1 MIPIR
6 KNGKLPLFIFLTII
20 VFTSVLSPQ
29 TIFFNNLSVKD
40 GLSNNKVISILQD
53 KTGFLWFGTEDGLNR
68 FDGYEFR
75 VFRNNPADS
84 NSISGNNIWSLF
96 EDEEGNIW
104 IGTKS
109 GDLNCYDANKNIFKH
124 WKIESKNYKENS
136 INEIFMDK
144 EGIIWIGTY
153 QSGLYRLNIKTNE
166 LTNWNYK
173 PGDPN
178 SISNNFIT
186 SIIEDP
192 DGYLW
197 ISTYNGLNKFDP
209 KSDDDSFL
217 QFYSD
222 SENTNGLSNNLIWSI
237 KKSKFDPYLMWIG
250 TANGLV
256 SLDIKEHSF
265 SRLPIITDNSLQF
278 GNSFASV
285 VEEKNNNVNVLW
297 LGTYGGLVRHDMKNG
312 ESQRFIK
319 RENESTSIISNEINK
334 VIEDRSGVIWI
345 ATENGISYISPKG
358 MKFNSLFDDQNKS
371 KELKDLSRIN
381 LKAIS
386 QHPNGKLFFGTSNG
400 VYGYTNSVNQKIIQ
414 KYKITDGLN
423 VWSMANASNDD
434 LWIGTYGQGL
444 KQLNLK
450 NGNMKDWTIESPTFK
465 TSAFDYL
472 KSLCLDNNN
481 DLWIGFW
488 GGGLGRMNTKNGK
501 YDIWI
506 HNDDNPNSISHND
519 VWAIHQDRNRRIW
532 LGTNGGGLNLFDDK
546 NEGEFHH
553 FIDVQDQK
561 KKLSGNSIYSIC
573 ESTKGKYSN
582 NFEQTILWIGTSS
595 GLNKIIVN
603 NSSDIL
609 NIRSLDYEVVI
620 YKTESGLADNSVKS
634 ILEDENGNLWLGT
647 NSGISFFDI
656 ESGKFIN
663 YSTADGLIGNEFNSG
678 SALSSEDGLMYFG
691 SVEGLNLFNPNQIK
705 QSTYAPPVV
714 LTDFQI
720 FNQPVK
726 VDNTS
731 PLKDNINEAKA
742 IILSHSQN
750 VFSFQFSALDFNS
763 PQSIQY
769 AYIMDGFDADWIY
782 SGNRRFVTY
791 TNLDPGSYTFKV
803 KATNSD
809 GVWNEDLKS
818 ILVIVNPPWWRT
830 GWAYAVYILLII
842 VGIYSARKIERN
854 RSRLRNELKMREF
867 EANKQR
873 ELENMKARFF
883 ANLSHEFRTPL
894 TLIRGPIEE
903 LINKKAGDQ
912 QEEYYQLIQ
921 RNSEKLQELIDQ
933 LLELTQLENASIPL
947 IAKQENLV
955 SLLRGLLFSF
965 ESLAKQKNIK
975 LSFNSQNDKLICWV
989 DRDKLEKIINNLLSN
1004 AFKFTP
1010 SNGVISI
1017 NVNSKSD
1024 NDEEFAEINISDTGI
1039 GIPEEKL
1046 ERIFDRF
1053 YQVDD
1058 SSRKNYGGSGIG
1070 LALVKE
1076 LVDLHKWEIDV
1087 VSELGKGTEFNLK
1100 IPLWDSYLNDNEK
1113 VSESITEKL
1122 IDESYKQEK
1131 VSAKD
1136 SDSFEKEIEQE
1147 IIEKNK
1153 LLGDKLSILI
1163 VEDSED
1169 VRSYLNGL
1177 LKSDYRIYEAV
1188 NGEDGVK
1195 KTSELIPDLIISD
1208 VMMPSMDGMEFCRKV
1223 KTDWQTSHI
1232 PVILLTARAAPESK
1246 LEGLETGA
1254 DDYLTKPF
1262 SFKELSVRIK
1272 NLLEQRKSLREKFSK
1287 EIKIEPSSIAVT
1299 SLDNE
1304 FLRKAFAVAEKNL
1317 SNTDFN
1323 SEVFAEEMFVSRSQL
1338 HRKLLAIT
1346 SQAPG
1351 EFIRSF
1357 RLKKAATL
1365 ILEKRLSI
1373 TQIAFEVGFSSPS
1386 HFTKAFRQQF
1396 YCSPTE
1402 FIEKNNS

>member
-1 MIPIR
+1 MIPSINII
-6 KNGKLPLFIFLTII
+6 KTYITIGVLVAMGPSDVFLQPIH
-20 VFTSVLSPQ
+20 
-29 TIFFNNLSVKD
+29 FNNLSTKD
-40 GLSNNKVISILQD
+40 GLSNNKVVALLQD

-68 FDGYEFR
+68 FDGYEFK
-75 VFRNNPADS
+75 VFRNDPADS
-84 NSISGNNIWSLF
+84 NSISSNNIWSLF
-96 EDEEGNIW
+96 EDDDGNIW

-109 GDLNCYDANKNIFKH
+109 GELNRYDAKRDIFEH

-136 INEIFMDK
+136 VNEIYRDK

-153 QSGLYRLNIKTNE
+153 QSGLYRLNFKTNE

-173 PGDPN
+173 PGDPH
-178 SISNNFIT
+178 SLSNNFVTFIA
-186 SIIEDP
+186 EDS

-197 ISTYNGLNKFDP
+197 ISTYNGLNKFNP

-222 SENTNGLSNNLIWSI
+222 SENTNSLSNNLIWSI
-237 KKSKFDPYLMWIG
+237 TKSKYDPELIWIG

-256 SLDIKEHSF
+256 SFNTKKQIFFRIPITKE
-265 SRLPIITDNSLQF
+265 NSLQF

-285 VEEKNNNVNVLW
+285 VEEKINNENILW
-297 LGTYGGLVRHDMKNG
+297 LGTYGGLVRLNLENG
-312 ESQRFIK
+312 ESQRFVK
-319 RENESTSIISNEINK
+319 RENEPTSIISNEINK
-334 VIEDRSGVIWI
+334 LLKDRSGVIWM
-345 ATENGISYISPKG
+345 ATENGLSNISPKG
-358 MKFNSLFDDQNKS
+358 LKFNNLFDVQNNS
-371 KELKDLSRIN
+371 EELKVLSKIN
-381 LKAIS
+381 VKSIS
-386 QHPNGKLFFGTSNG
+386 QHPNGKLFFGTSKG
-400 VYGYTNSVNQKIIQ
+400 VYGYTNLGKQKIIQ
-414 KYKITDGLN
+414 KYKSTDGLN
-423 VWSMANASNDD
+423 VWSMAAGLNDD

-450 NGNMKDWTIESPTFK
+450 NGNLKEWKIESPTFQ

-472 KSLCLDNNN
+472 KSLRLDNNN

-501 YDIWI
+501 YNIWI
-506 HNDDNPNSISHND
+506 HDDANPNSISHND
-519 VWAIHQDRNRRIW
+519 VWAIHQDQNGRIW
-532 LGTNGGGLNLFDDK
+532 IGTNGGSLNLFDNK
-546 NEGEFHH
+546 NGGEFQKL
-553 FIDVQDQK
+553 IEVKDQE
-561 KKLSGNSIYSIC
+561 KKLSSNSIYSIC

-595 GLNKIIVN
+595 GLNKLIIN
-603 NSSDIL
+603 NTSELL
-609 NIRSLDYEVVI
+609 NINSLDYEVFI

-634 ILEDENGNLWLGT
+634 ILEDDNGNLWIGT

-656 ESGKFIN
+656 QSDKFTN
-663 YSTADGLIGNEFNSG
+663 YTSSDGLIGNEFNSG
-678 SALSSEDGLMYFG
+678 SALSSENGLMYFG
-691 SVEGLNLFNPNQIK
+691 SIEGLNVFNPKQIK
-705 QSTYAPPVV
+705 QSVFIPAVV

-726 VDNTS
+726 VGNES
-731 PLKDNINEAKA
+731 PLKENINEAKE
-742 IILSHSQN
+742 IILSYSQN

-791 TNLDPGSYTFKV
+791 TNLDPGRYTFKV

-809 GVWNEDLKS
+809 GVWSEDFKS
-818 ILVIVNPPWWRT
+818 ILVIVNSPWWRT
-830 GWAYAVYILLII
+830 GWAYAIYVLLII
-842 VGIYSARKIERN
+842 VGIFAARKIERN
-854 RSRLRNELKMREF
+854 RSSLRNELKMREF
-867 EANKQR
+867 EAKKQR

-903 LINKKAGDQ
+903 LINKKAGDN
-912 QEEYYQLIQ
+912 QEEYYHLIQ

-947 IAKQENLV
+947 KAKQENLA
-955 SLLRGLLFSF
+955 SLLRGLLYSF
-965 ESLAKQKNIK
+965 ESLAKQKNIR
-975 LSFNSQNDKLICWV
+975 LSFDSQNEKLLCWV

-1010 SNGVISI
+1010 SNGMISVNVIHT
-1017 NVNSKSD
+1017 N
-1024 NDEEFAEINISDTGI
+1024 NDGEEFAEVIISDTGI

-1053 YQVDD
+1053 FQVDD
-1058 SSRKNYGGSGIG
+1058 SSRKHYSGSGIG

-1076 LVDLHKWEIDV
+1076 LVDLHKWEISVD
-1087 VSELGKGTEFNLK
+1087 SELGKGTEFNLK
-1100 IPLWDSYLNDNEK
+1100 IPLRDSYFNENEK
-1113 VSESITEKL
+1113 AIGEITDVSE
-1122 IDESYKQEK
+1122 DETYKQEK
-1131 VSAKD
+1131 VSQEHTD
-1136 SDSFEKEIEQE
+1136 LLEIEIEQE
-1147 IIEKNK
+1147 IIEKK
-1153 LLGDKLSILI
+1153 KILGDKPSILI

-1177 LKSDYRIYEAV
+1177 LKKDYRIYEAV
-1188 NGEDGVK
+1188 DGEDGVK

-1208 VMMPSMDGMEFCRKV
+1208 VMMPSMDGMEFCKKV

-1232 PVILLTARAAPESK
+1232 PVILLTAKASPESK
-1246 LEGLETGA
+1246 IEGLETGA

-1262 SFKELSVRIK
+1262 SSTELSVRIK
-1272 NLLEQRKSLREKFSK
+1272 NLLEQRKKLRERFSK
-1287 EIKIEPSSIAVT
+1287 EIKVEPASIAVT

-1304 FLRKAFAVAEKNL
+1304 FLQKAFDVAEKNL
-1317 SNTDFN
+1317 ANTEFN
-1323 SEVFAEEMFVSRSQL
+1323 SEAFAKEMFVSRSQL

-1351 EFIRSF
+1351 EFLRTF
-1357 RLKKAATL
+1357 RLKRAATF

-1373 TQIAFEVGFSSPS
+1373 TQVAFEVGFSSPS

-1396 YCSPTE
+1396 NCLPTE

>member
-1 MIPIR
+1 MILLTKIE
-6 KNGKLPLFIFLTII
+6 NSLLILCLITSIFISDLFSQSIL
-20 VFTSVLSPQ
+20 
-29 TIFFNNLSVKD
+29 FNSLSVKG

-68 FDGYEFR
+68 FDGYEFK

-96 EDEEGNIW
+96 EDGEGNIW

-109 GDLNCYDANKNIFKH
+109 GELNRYDAKKDIFEH

-136 INEIFMDK
+136 INEIYRDK

-153 QSGLYRLNIKTNE
+153 QSGLYRFNIETNK
-166 LTNWNYK
+166 LDNWNYK
-173 PGDPN
+173 PGDPH
-178 SISNNFIT
+178 SLSNNFVTFIA
-186 SIIEDP
+186 EDS

-197 ISTYNGLNKFDP
+197 ISTYNGLNKFNP
-209 KSDDDSFL
+209 KSNDDSFL

-222 SENTNGLSNNLIWSI
+222 SENTSTLSSNLIWSI
-237 KKSKFDPYLMWIG
+237 TKSKYDPELMWIG
-250 TANGLV
+250 TASGLV
-256 SLDIKEHSF
+256 SLDTKKQIF
-265 SRLPIITDNSLQF
+265 SRIPITKENSLQF

-285 VEEKNNNVNVLW
+285 VEEKNNNENVLW
-297 LGTYGGLVRHDMKNG
+297 LGTYGGLVRLNMKNG

-319 RENESTSIISNEINK
+319 RENEPSSIISNEINK
-334 VIEDRSGVIWI
+334 LIKDRSGVIWI
-345 ATENGISYISPKG
+345 ATENGLSYISPKG
-358 MKFNSLFDDQNKS
+358 MKFNSLFDEQKKS
-371 KELKDLSRIN
+371 EELKDLSKIN
-381 LKAIS
+381 VKAIS
-386 QHPNGKLFFGTSNG
+386 QHSNGKLFFGTSKG
-400 VYGYTNSVNQKIIQ
+400 VYGYTNSSNKHIIQ
-414 KYKITDGLN
+414 KYKSTDGIN
-423 VWSMANASNDD
+423 VWSMADGSNDD

-450 NGNMKDWTIESPTFK
+450 DGNLKNWLIESPTFK
-465 TSAFDYL
+465 TSAYDYL

-501 YDIWI
+501 YNIWI
-506 HNDDNPNSISHND
+506 HDDDNPNSISHND
-519 VWAIHQDRNRRIW
+519 VWAIHQDRNGRIW
-532 LGTNGGGLNLFDDK
+532 IGTNGGGLNLFDNK
-546 NEGEFHH
+546 NGGEFHK
-553 FIDVQDQK
+553 FIEVKDQE
-561 KKLSGNSIYSIC
+561 KKLSSNSIYSIC

-582 NFEQTILWIGTSS
+582 NFDQTILWIGTSS
-595 GLNKIIVN
+595 GLNKLIIN
-603 NSSDIL
+603 NTSELL
-609 NIRSLDYEVVI
+609 NINSLDFKVFI
-620 YKTESGLADNSVKS
+620 YKTENGLADNSIKS
-634 ILEDENGNLWLGT
+634 ILEDENGNLWIGT

-656 ESGKFIN
+656 ESNKFIN
-663 YSTADGLIGNEFNSG
+663 YSSPDGLIENEFNSG
-678 SALSSEDGLMYFG
+678 SALSSEEGLMYFG
-691 SVEGLNLFNPNQIK
+691 SIEGLNVFDPKQIK
-705 QSTYAPPVV
+705 QSVFIPAVV

-726 VDNTS
+726 VGNES
-731 PLKDNINEAKA
+731 PLKENINEAKA
-742 IILSHSQN
+742 IILSHSEN

-791 TNLDPGSYTFKV
+791 TNLDPGKYTFKV

-809 GVWNEDLKS
+809 GIWSEDFKS
-818 ILVIVNPPWWRT
+818 ILVIVNSPWWRT
-830 GWAYAVYILLII
+830 GWAYAFYVLLIV
-842 VGIYSARKIERN
+842 VGIFTARKIERN
-854 RSRLRNELKMREF
+854 RSALRNELKMREF
-867 EANKQR
+867 EAKKQR

-903 LINKKAGDQ
+903 LINKKAGDNE
-912 QEEYYQLIQ
+912 EEYYQLIQ

-947 IAKQENLV
+947 KAKQENIV
-955 SLLRGLLFSF
+955 SLMRGLLYSF
-965 ESLAKQKNIK
+965 ESLAKQKNIT
-975 LSFNSQNDKLICWV
+975 LSFHSQNDRLISWV

-1004 AFKFTP
+1004 AFKFTS
-1010 SNGVISI
+1010 SNGVISVGI
-1017 NVNSKSD
+1017 NHTSN
-1024 NDEEFAEINISDTGI
+1024 NDEEFAEVLISDTGI
-1039 GIPEEKL
+1039 GIPKEKQ

-1076 LVDLHKWEIDV
+1076 LVDLHKWEINVD
-1087 VSELGKGTEFNLK
+1087 SELGKGTEFNLK
-1100 IPLWDSYLNDNEK
+1100 IPLWDSYLNGNEK
-1113 VSESITEKL
+1113 VSEAITDKL
-1122 IDESYKQEK
+1122 IGETYKHEKESAE
-1131 VSAKD
+1131 D
-1136 SDSFEKEIEQE
+1136 SDLFEKEIEQE
-1147 IIEKNK
+1147 IIEKKK
-1153 LLGDKLSILI
+1153 LLGDKPSILI

-1169 VRSYLNGL
+1169 VRSYLNSL

-1208 VMMPSMDGMEFCRKV
+1208 VMMPSMNGMEFCKKV
-1223 KTDWQTSHI
+1223 KTDWLTSHI
-1232 PVILLTARAAPESK
+1232 PVILLTAKASAQSK
-1246 LEGLETGA
+1246 IEGLETGA
-1254 DDYLTKPF
+1254 DAYLTKPF
-1262 SFKELSVRIK
+1262 NSNELSVRIR
-1272 NLLEQRKSLREKFSK
+1272 NLLEQRKMLREKFSK
-1287 EIKIEPSSIAVT
+1287 EIKVEPASIAVT

-1304 FLRKAFAVAEKNL
+1304 FLQKAFDVAEKNL
-1317 SNTDFN
+1317 SNTEFN
-1323 SEVFAEEMFVSRSQL
+1323 SEAFAKEMFVSRSQL

-1351 EFIRSF
+1351 EFLRTF
-1357 RLKKAATL
+1357 RLKRAATF

-1373 TQIAFEVGFSSPS
+1373 TQVAFEVGFSSPS

-1396 YCSPTE
+1396 NCLPTE